1 MQFNG
6 IEQEH
11 NRGMHQITNCMHD
24 HSHYKL
30 EGELHGAAASAP
42 KQQAMQSAQQ
52 QKEGDLSLS
61 AWLERTLGKG
71 KKLLLG
77 IWGSSEVPGT
87 GEPGDKTGAAQVLAQ
102 LGESE
107 SAERGNTAASGI
119 NSSVQS
125 TSPALHTPQIAAAAT
140 AAEVQNVQNN
150 PYFSAVEDAGSRQKS
165 LLQKMRVKF
174 KDITGQ
180 LAGQLP
186 GRFFGAGK
194 KGTFQTGKEK
204 PKEDLRRHSRYRK
217 DEVEIDCI
225 LTDDSYLLDSYDRK
239 GSYSKLTTKK

>member
-6 IEQEH
+6 IEQDH

-30 EGELHGAAASAP
+30 EGELHGAAASVP
-42 KQQAMQSAQQ
+42 KQQALQPTQQ
-52 QKEGDLSLS
+52 QKEGELSLS

-77 IWGSSEVPGT
+77 IWGSSEVPGA

-107 SAERGNTAASGI
+107 STDRGNATASGI
-119 NSSVQS
+119 NSPVQH
-125 TSPALHTPQIAAAAT
+125 TSPELHSPQIAAAAT
-140 AAEVQNVQNN
+140 AAQIQKEQCN
-150 PYFSAVEDAGSRQKS
+150 PYFLTVEDAQGQQKS
-165 LLQKMRVKF
+165 IVQKIRVKF

-194 KGTFQTGKEK
+194 KGTFHTGKEK
-204 PKEDLRRHSRYRK
+204 PREDLRKHSRYRK